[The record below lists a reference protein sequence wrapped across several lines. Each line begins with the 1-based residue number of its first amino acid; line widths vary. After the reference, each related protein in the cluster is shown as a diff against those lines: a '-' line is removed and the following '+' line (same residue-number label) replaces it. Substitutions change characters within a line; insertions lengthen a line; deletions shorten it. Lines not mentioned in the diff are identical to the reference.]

1 VLASPAGAA
10 LLARLGGALCVALGL
25 SGSAPARRRLAL
37 IGATAIVGSFALTG
51 HTAVHPW
58 RVLLAPMLLTHVAIV
73 TFWFGSLGPLH
84 RVLRLETPAQAAAAV
99 ARFSALA
106 VWLVPL
112 IAAAGIGMALLLLP
126 DAAAL
131 RRPYGLLLL
140 AKAALFAV
148 LMGLA
153 AVNRLRLAPALARTQ
168 ARAPL
173 RRTLALEYLL
183 ICLVLGVTAVMTGRY
198 SPEG

>member
-1 VLASPAGAA
+1 
-10 LLARLGGALCVALGL
+10 
-25 SGSAPARRRLAL
+25 
-37 IGATAIVGSFALTG
+37 
-51 HTAVHPW
+51 
-58 RVLLAPMLLTHVAIV
+58 M
-73 TFWFGSLGPLH
+73 
-84 RVLRLETPAQAAAAV
+84 
-99 ARFSALA
+99 
-106 VWLVPL
+106 
-112 IAAAGIGMALLLLP
+112 
-126 DAAAL
+126 
-131 RRPYGLLLL
+131 LL